1 MRSDVVDSENV
12 RMVQCRNRPCFL
24 LKSPLPLRVFR
35 ERFGQY
41 LYRDIAPK
49 PGVPCTEYFSH
60 AASAERSEDF
70 IGA

>member
-1 MRSDVVDSENV
+1 MFGWFSAAIVRASCSNRRYRSVSFANASG
-12 RMVQCRNRPCFL
+12 NT
-24 LKSPLPLRVFR
+24 
-35 ERFGQY
+35 
-41 LYRDIAPK
+41 YRDIAPK